1 MKISKS
7 ESYLKIQEQKYIDVN
22 HLRNYYHYYFSVKHE
37 VKQVLI
43 IVTQ

>member
-22 HLRNYYHYYFSVKHE
+22 HLRNHYHYYFFKHE

>member
-7 ESYLKIQEQKYIDVN
+7 ESYLKNQDPKYIDVD
-22 HLRNYYHYYFSVKHE
+22 HLRNYNHYYFFKHE